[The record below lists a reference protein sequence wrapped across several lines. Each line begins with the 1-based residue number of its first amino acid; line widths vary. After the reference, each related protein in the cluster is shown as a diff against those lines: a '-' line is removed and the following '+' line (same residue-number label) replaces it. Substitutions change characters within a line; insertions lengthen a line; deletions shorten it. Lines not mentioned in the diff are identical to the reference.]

1 MIRTQEEY
9 NNACSFIDSDMELYD
24 FILSE
29 KMSSYEYNLYL
40 QDTEYFL
47 NFLYE
52 KIRTLE
58 ELCDYLDNY
67 IETKFHNAKKKLET
81 NLDLVEKVS
90 FIYDSDKT
98 TDIVPE
104 WNFTK
109 SDHLTD
115 RNGTEIQNAIE
126 STETI
131 GPATRKE
138 NQIIPKLFTKKEN
151 NPIPNFRLSRVF
163 FFILFF
169 ASVFLAIR
177 VYGLSNIRLLLKG
190 DTTSRTLSLDSSG
203 SIIVSF
209 VQYAMIPCIL
219 SMWISSNNKKEKIYS
234 IIALLLFLI
243 ESFVISF
250 TRIFMIS
257 LLIMIFFHEMLKKNK
272 KSQVT
277 SSIIAIVC
285 IVALLVILNYIR
297 CLGFSYNLSFKTLLN
312 IDVIFE
318 STDFSASYN
327 MFNELLKHKSP
338 FINPI
343 VYLKPLFIF
352 IPRTLWLTK
361 PEYLNVQ
368 VLRYINP
375 LAAESGLSSGISIM
389 GEGYAVLSYF
399 GSILYCFIWGIICS
413 KMDRKYYERI
423 ENGNITSVKNLYYY
437 IFAILFV
444 ISAQRGDWSVYL
456 TTIIFL
462 YILTFSI

>member
-1 MIRTQEEY
+1 MIKLITLLIIII
-9 NNACSFIDSDMELYD
+9 N
-24 FILSE
+24 FILLY
-29 KMSSYEYNLYL
+29 KKNHFISSTSIWLFC
-40 QDTEYFL
+40 FL
-47 NFLYE
+47 LIYVVYPIYSNGNFVNEGL
-52 KIRTLE
+52 I
-58 ELCDYLDNY
+58 D
-67 IETKFHNAKKKLET
+67 KLS
-81 NLDLVEKVS
+81 L
-90 FIYDSDKT
+90 
-98 TDIVPE
+98 
-104 WNFTK
+104 
-109 SDHLTD
+109 
-115 RNGTEIQNAIE
+115 
-126 STETI
+126 I
-131 GPATRKE
+131 G
-138 NQIIPKLFTKKEN
+138 IIAFSIGIFLGNRVKGKNSTKKEN

-277 SSIIAIVC
+277 SSIIAILC
-285 IVALLVILNYIR
+285 IFALLVILNYIR

-389 GEGYAVLSYF
+389 GRRICCFIIFWFY
-399 GSILYCFIWGIICS
+399 SILFYMGNYLF
-413 KMDRKYYERI
+413 K
-423 ENGNITSVKNLYYY
+423 NG
-437 IFAILFV
+437 
-444 ISAQRGDWSVYL
+444 
-456 TTIIFL
+456 
-462 YILTFSI
+462 